1 WKKHPLV
8 IEGEEATH
16 LLIVGYDNLG
26 QQIAAE
32 ENKVRRKNELNH
44 ECTITVL
51 GDFTSRVNVENIEQI
66 PYNIKEKSLTEIL
79 KSEQKR
85 FTHIFI
91 CLDEDNMDLLEG
103 IELSELFPEI
113 PIYMNFTNE
122 SIEQTFMIA
131 TTETEKS
138 LFSIGM
144 MRDVMTKDYL

>member
-1 WKKHPLV
+1 
-8 IEGEEATH
+8 
-16 LLIVGYDNLG
+16 
-26 QQIAAE
+26 
-32 ENKVRRKNELNH
+32 KVRRKNELNH

-51 GDFTSRVNVENIEQI
+51 GDFTSRVNVGNMEQI
-66 PYNIKEKSLTEIL
+66 PFNIKEESFTEIL

-113 PIYMNFTNE
+113 PIYINLTNE
-122 SIEQTFMIA
+122 SSEQAFMIT
-131 TTETEKS
+131 TTETDKS

-144 MRDVMTKDYL
+144 MRDVMTKDYLNL